1 MKADA
6 ARVDENGS
14 DIFSVFASSSSTLPP
29 SPLLLVA
36 SASIVHTIR
45 SSIAIRKQEGTILWA
60 ASVPWTKTVKE
71 NFLFLVINGH
81 FHFFD
86 SSVELMRRLS
96 RSLSR
101 CSASP
106 PPPPPPRRRLRAAV
120 APPEIS
126 PRSHIQLDAK
136 RRRCNKHVVV
146 QASAAA
152 APAALIAV
160 AESASSSLSALL
172 STLSSS
178 SSSSSD
184 SVAATEII
192 MPFSSLSFFH
202 LTDGEKHA
210 LTLSTLAGM
219 STTLG
224 ALIAII
230 RRPDAADLAFL
241 LGVALGVMG
250 VLSVCE
256 MWLRNGSEN
265 GIVPVSLAFAGGAV
279 AYALLTPLLPEV
291 STGGRWSIGGGG
303 SEDGG
308 AVGDAAETEKLSASP
323 SSSSSSGA
331 RGGARRGAATPPPPP
346 TPTTAAAAAAAA
358 SKETPPPAPQPPPL
372 NPAQLLRLGFVMAVA
387 MTLHN
392 LPEGFA
398 VAFSSFTPL
407 GPVMASAIAL
417 HNVPEGVV
425 VAAPVFAATG
435 SRLAALGLAAASG
448 LSEPVGAAAALF
460 LARPWLLGE
469 GARGGTPA
477 AAAAATEAA
486 SASAESKLSLVLAAS
501 GGVMAAVC
509 AVDLFPQGRKC
520 AAPSRLAAGSALG
533 ALAMAATLALGV

>member
-1 MKADA
+1 
-6 ARVDENGS
+6 
-14 DIFSVFASSSSTLPP
+14 
-29 SPLLLVA
+29 
-36 SASIVHTIR
+36 
-45 SSIAIRKQEGTILWA
+45 
-60 ASVPWTKTVKE
+60 
-71 NFLFLVINGH
+71 
-81 FHFFD
+81 
-86 SSVELMRRLS
+86 
-96 RSLSR
+96 
-101 CSASP
+101 
-106 PPPPPPRRRLRAAV
+106 
-120 APPEIS
+120 
-126 PRSHIQLDAK
+126 
-136 RRRCNKHVVV
+136 
-146 QASAAA
+146 
-152 APAALIAV
+152 
-160 AESASSSLSALL
+160 
-172 STLSSS
+172 
-178 SSSSSD
+178 
-184 SVAATEII
+184 

-256 MWLRNGSEN
+256 MWLRNASEN

-331 RGGARRGAATPPPPP
+331 RGGARRGAAA
-346 TPTTAAAAAAAA
+346 AAAAAAAA

-469 GARGGTPA
+469 EARGGTPA